1 MSPTQ
6 LFKLLIQFLC
16 KQYTFNLKLNL
27 LGTYL
32 LTYQHN
38 FWGIS
43 KYFYLIKKMQL
54 VGLQEKKFF
63 GGHPTA
69 SWAFTGQW

>member
-1 MSPTQ
+1 M
-6 LFKLLIQFLC
+6 
-16 KQYTFNLKLNL
+16 KLNL

-54 VGLQEKKFF
+54 VGLQQKKFF

-69 SWAFTGQW
+69 SWAFTGQ